1 MKKKSPTHFT
11 PIHPIWVSILA
22 VLLTL
27 LFLTHQ
33 VGAEDSFF
41 QSPPAQPAQV
51 APTPA
56 PAPIT
61 PTETITL
68 PTTTPPLSPTIAITA
83 TTTVTKITPPTIEPE
98 VTPTKSAE
106 PERIFDQAEFIDTVV
121 IFFSWIWLCCGIAL
135 FLTVP
140 LVMLLLQI
148 RGGVKLNRQRKKA
161 RDN

>member
-1 MKKKSPTHFT
+1 MKKKSSTHST
-11 PIHPIWVSILA
+11 LIQPIWVSILA
-22 VLLTL
+22 VLLTS

-33 VGAEDSFF
+33 VGAESSLF
-41 QSPPAQPAQV
+41 QSPPAQPAEV
-51 APTPA
+51 AAT

-61 PTETITL
+61 PTETIVLPTATL
-68 PTTTPPLSPTIAITA
+68 PLPPTIAPTPLPVEA
-83 TTTVTKITPPTIEPE
+83 TPPTSEPE
-98 VTPTKSAE
+98 LNPSEATSA
-106 PERIFDQAEFIDTVV
+106 ERIFDQAEFIDTVV

-148 RGGVKLNRQRKKA
+148 RGGVKLSRQRKKA